1 MSGNTDSSWMAI
13 QVELIENIHGYDKK
27 VSNNNIDAVDYIKGK
42 GKKKNLY
49 RVIKLRKRQGS
60 KSITEKVRET
70 IETMDEE
77 GYNEA
82 KIITANLS
90 NSAKKLIINK
100 NNLDFITRN
109 QDIPYSISELYYAIQ
124 VMANKLC
131 KSICDKVPKTD
142 KDCMG
147 YRQGKYSC
155 MVRVISDN
163 ADFHAERH
171 WLSMLYD
178 DFSKLIDIK
187 RKKRKSKLIGDA

>member
-1 MSGNTDSSWMAI
+1 M
-13 QVELIENIHGYDKK
+13 
-27 VSNNNIDAVDYIKGK
+27 
-42 GKKKNLY
+42 GKKLV
-49 RVIKLRKRQGS
+49 RSERARS

-77 GYNEA
+77 GA

-124 VMANKLC
+124 VMANKIC

-142 KDCMG
+142 KDCKG

-163 ADFHAERH
+163 ADFHAEKH

-178 DFSKLIDIK
+178 DFSKLLDIK
-187 RKKRKSKLIGDA
+187 KKKRKSELIRDS